1 MCLRN
6 TATQINKSNTD
17 KNYKKMENKETIT
30 VEIKA
35 VAEAIRVIHATRNM
49 KGHNLL
55 FEMDLL
61 RKMIGKE
68 NMTLAIAEYSKMK
81 CSK

>member
-1 MCLRN
+1 
-6 TATQINKSNTD
+6 
-17 KNYKKMENKETIT
+17 MENKETIT

-35 VAEAIRVIHATRNM
+35 VAEAIRVIHELRHM

-68 NMTLAIAEYSKMK
+68 NMTLAIAEYNKMK
-81 CSK
+81 DNK